1 MSEESGI
8 VITLHEEDFL
18 VTLGKD
24 EIKLLVIPLSIE
36 DVDDA
41 ISVIEAR
48 DVETGEVS
56 YSAVMPEH
64 DEEHNKTWERAVQVA
79 GIVMAQIDVLK
90 ESGVL
95 S

>member
-24 EIKLLVIPLSIE
+24 EIKLLVIPLGIK

-41 ISVIEAR
+41 ISVVEAR
-48 DVETGEVS
+48 DVETDEVS
-56 YSAVMPEH
+56 YSAVIPEH
-64 DEEHNKTWERAVQVA
+64 DGEHNETWEKAVQVA
-79 GIVMAQIDVLK
+79 GLVMAQIDVLR
-90 ESGVL
+90 ESGVF